1 MFIKFLQLQLS
12 VNEAKDNIEDI
23 ISFLKLSNMV
33 FTEEQLSLFKESQ
46 DNIDIAQEVTYSI
59 IEELDTESTDKY
71 ESIKAAFKGTMPEAD
86 IETCR
91 LNFQRITNALD
102 ITGNVLT
109 RQYLDYLT
117 DIQSALDDLSTFA
130 NDVLTKLHSESVKD
144 TDLF

>member
-1 MFIKFLQLQLS
+1 MLINILQLQLY
-12 VNEAKDNIEDI
+12 VNESKDNIEDI
-23 ISFLKLSNMV
+23 ISFLEISDMV
-33 FTEEQLSLFKESQ
+33 FTEEHLSMLKESR
-46 DNIDIAQEVTYSI
+46 DNIDRAQEIMCSI
-59 IEELDTESTDKY
+59 IEELDIESTDMY

-130 NDVLTKLHSESVKD
+130 NDVLKKLHSESVKD

>member
-33 FTEEQLSLFKESQ
+33 FTEEHLSLFKESQ